1 MPAPHA
7 VVRSLGSGAGP
18 RRPCRPPPAVCPG
31 PRRRQGFVS
40 ATRAPLAPQGLPC
53 TSSHHRRGRPTTRI
67 AASSSRDDDITVAAL
82 TPRRR
87 SRSRSRT
94 DRSLPTTN
102 DIKSSDTSV
111 LGAVALIMG
120 STVGAGILA
129 LPSVTAAAGFAPS
142 AATLT
147 GVWALL
153 TAEALLLAEVN
164 LALVQER
171 DGELGGDNA
180 SPSSPTPVVTL
191 REMAAATLGPAS
203 GHFVSAAYLALSYTL
218 MVAYISKA
226 GDLIGGSPTLGA
238 TAFTAAIG
246 VTLAAGPAAVD
257 AVNRVATGGLLTL
270 FATIVGGGALHA
282 HWPALAAA
290 DWSAAP
296 AAVPVILLSLV
307 FHDLVP
313 VVVAQLRGDPVKVRT
328 ALLVGGGLPLAM
340 FVAWDAVAL
349 ALAGDGGLSGD
360 PLAALAASGG
370 PALATAVA
378 AFSGLALATSALGNA
393 LGLTETV
400 AAELGSLQATTAGA
414 ATASA
419 DADDTDDDDGVT
431 PAPAPASALAAAPT
445 RAAALALVLAPPLIA
460 AAAHPGS
467 FVAALNLAGGYGM
480 TALYGVLPPV
490 MAWRL
495 RGERW
500 AGKES
505 SLSLPGGNAALAT
518 LTAAAAAV
526 ELGRLQA
533 DLLGRHDAGLDA
545 AAVGGV
551 AATVAAVEAATANA
565 VGVAAAIGDV
575 GAAVFGL

>member
-1 MPAPHA
+1 MAA
-7 VVRSLGSGAGP
+7 GAGP
-18 RRPCRPPPAVCPG
+18 RLPCRAPKAVRP
-31 PRRRQGFVS
+31 VS
-40 ATRAPLAPQGLPC
+40 ATRALLAPQGPC
-53 TSSHHRRGRPTTRI
+53 TSSSSHHHRRGRPTTRT
-67 AASSSRDDDITVAAL
+67 AASSSRDDDVAVAAL
-82 TPRRR
+82 STTRPCRR

-94 DRSLPTTN
+94 DRALPTTN

-147 GVWALL
+147 AVWALL

-171 DGELGGDNA
+171 DGELGGGGD
-180 SPSSPTPVVTL
+180 PTSSPTPVVTL
-191 REMAAATLGPAS
+191 REMAAVTLGQAG

-226 GDLIGGSPTLGA
+226 GDLMGCGSPTLGA
-238 TAFTAAIG
+238 TLFTAAVG

-270 FATIVGGGALHA
+270 FAVIVGGGALHA
-282 HWPALAAA
+282 HWPALAAS
-290 DWSAAP
+290 DWGAAP

-313 VVVAQLRGDPVKVRT
+313 VVVAQLRGDPAKVRI

-349 ALAGDGGLSGD
+349 ALADGGGNTSD

-400 AAELGSLQATTAGA
+400 AAELSSLQASAVDA

-419 DADDTDDDDGVT
+419 DADDTDDEDGDAQ
-431 PAPAPASALAAAPT
+431 APVKASALAAAPT

-460 AAAHPGS
+460 AAANPGS
-467 FVAALNLAGGYGM
+467 FVAALNVAGGYGM

-495 RGERW
+495 RERR
-500 AGKES
+500 AGKYS
-505 SLSLPGGNAALAT
+505 SKPLPLSLPGGRAALAT

-545 AAVGGV
+545 ATASAVG
-551 AATVAAVEAATANA
+551 A
-565 VGVAAAIGDV
+565 AAAIGDV
-575 GAAVFGL
+575 AAAIFGL